1 MLVGVVSFGEAG
13 AYACESG
20 NLRLGSSGGRTPQLS
35 EQPFDAWGD
44 VPRADWQTAFVTWGV
59 DTAAP

>member
-20 NLRLGSSGGRTPQLS
+20 NLRLGSSGGTPQLG
-35 EQPFDAWGD
+35 EQRLDAWVD
-44 VPRADWQTAFVTWGV
+44 VPSEVLDCAKTSELGAT
-59 DTAAP
+59 